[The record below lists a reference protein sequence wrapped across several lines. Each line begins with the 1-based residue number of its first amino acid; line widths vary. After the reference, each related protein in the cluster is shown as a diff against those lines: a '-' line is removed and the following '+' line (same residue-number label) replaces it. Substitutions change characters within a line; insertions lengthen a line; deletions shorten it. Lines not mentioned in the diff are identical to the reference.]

1 MHFDQGVQMYKLWRK
16 PRPFLAAAAIA
27 GLTLA
32 LAGTASARAAATV
45 TVCPSGCAFSQIAPA
60 LAAAKNGDTIS
71 IGAGTYDGGL
81 TVDKSVK
88 LVGVGSGRTTI
99 SGGGPVLTIGA
110 FGATSEP
117 TVKIDGVTITGGV
130 TRSSWAT
137 GLGNGVFALGGGVQ
151 IPPSAD
157 FSGGATLTISNS
169 VITGNRVAPSATAPV
184 GPPCST
190 GPCPFARASGGGTD
204 SWRTRT

>member
-1 MHFDQGVQMYKLWRK
+1 MYKLWRK

-99 SGGGPVLTIGA
+99 SGGGPVLTIGT
-110 FGATSEP
+110 FGAANEP
-117 TVKIDGVTITGGV
+117 TVTIDGVTITGGV
-130 TRSSWAT
+130 TRSSPMSTPFT
-137 GLGNGVFALGGGVQ
+137 GHEGVFARAAASRSRRGP
-151 IPPSAD
+151 ISRSARR
-157 FSGGATLTISNS
+157 S
-169 VITGNRVAPSATAPV
+169 R
-184 GPPCST
+184 
-190 GPCPFARASGGGTD
+190 
-204 SWRTRT
+204 